1 MNQRDWPP
9 VFERF
14 LLEQLTDDAAHDLG
28 HIRRVVHN
36 ALALAGEE
44 EADLAVVL
52 PAAWLH
58 DCVIVPKDSPLRSQ
72 ASRMAAE
79 TAVTFLQSQSY
90 PTQHLD
96 GIAHAIAAHSFSAQ
110 IAPETVEAKVVQ
122 DADRL
127 DAIGAIGIARAFIIG
142 GQLGRPIYDEAD
154 PFCQEREPD
163 DFTATVDHFYTKLFK
178 LVDTMQTDAGR
189 REAQIRTQ
197 FMRGFLAQLGRE
209 LPLQGEIN

>member
-1 MNQRDWPP
+1 MNQQDWLPI
-9 VFERF
+9 FEQF
-14 LLEQLTDDAAHDLG
+14 LIEQMTDDAAHDLS

-36 ALALAGEE
+36 AVQFAEVEGAALE
-44 EADLAVVL
+44 VVV

-58 DCVIVPKDSPLRSQ
+58 DCVVVPKDSPLRSQ

-90 PTQHLD
+90 PEQHLPT
-96 GIAHAIAAHSFSAQ
+96 IAHAIAAHSFSAQ
-110 IAPETVEAKVVQ
+110 ISPQTIEAKVVQ

-127 DAIGAIGIARAFIIG
+127 DAVGAVGIARAFIIG

-189 REAQIRTQ
+189 REAQVRTQ
-197 FMRGFLAQLGRE
+197 FMRDFLAQLGRE
-209 LPLQGEIN
+209 LPLQG